1 MGGAGPGA
9 LGRADADDNK
19 FRLNALIDR
28 VNTTWT
34 VCQATTVSLV
44 ASSWLNLGEALT
56 Q

>member
-44 ASSWLNLGEALT
+44 ASSWLNLDAALT